1 MQPSRKF
8 DAVYDPTF
16 SVSGA
21 RDHYRE
27 QSRSGGFSVER
38 VRNFPNYFSEVPSH
52 PSGGYKFVNRDKLPA
67 CVSRQFRP
75 HVPSK
80 ADQNARSQPA
90 LVSGEN
96 RYKYFTKPLGA
107 TVQSTAMAAVRAMA
121 EPPRAP
127 AGPAEPPP
135 GSMLDAG
142 TQSLYRES
150 EAQTVPWDA
159 PYKVPSRDAMTT
171 KQKYLADKHHTY
183 EGAPELLTLKH
194 LHVGHGLPAGL
205 AEVEAIEKARVKR
218 AFEAS
223 LPPLDDFD
231 NLPLR
236 HKLIEAWETAEWS
249 ERERELRGLQDERLA
264 VLERAIKRREEEEEA
279 IAAKRLEALR
289 VARLRERQHK
299 FVELQRSRVKH
310 LRTTAAARSRELSM
324 RQPIMRD
331 VVGEYA
337 NYGSRVYAPVARSGH
352 APGTNPQPLAID
364 PRVLEPNTYGGVLEL
379 EASMQHTLLR
389 DPVIAPPKNIGK
401 MKGYAGR
408 QHSKMVHQVEHVG
421 EVLKASRADHGGE
434 RGHGQCWPMP
444 VDNAKTGSTREGYHA
459 HERPDTPTAPPKDP
473 LAAKHAAATL
483 LQRLLRG
490 RAAQN
495 TMYVGKEA
503 RLDLIREL
511 QYEGA
516 DDSSSVYPLAGV
528 AAVPLGLDAMVGEM
542 AGEML
547 RMLAE
552 TDAGKKQELLKEE
565 NRRMLQEEE
574 EDLGQAAL
582 KIQSVARGRAA
593 RKDVERKRETA
604 RLHRALDQRVDEV
617 FLNVLEGLELDELIS
632 TTDPNEAK
640 TAALRIQSI
649 HRGRAARRE
658 VEAMRLK
665 AKETRAEMMA
675 QAEADAEAAAEALP
689 DLAAITA
696 DEEQRIVK
704 LQANARGY
712 MARKQVKA
720 QLAAKLEATGVN
732 KEEAE
737 EAADAAIEGDSSLPD
752 LDSFGDDDIRNL
764 TKLQARSR
772 GYLARKQL
780 KQKMALQ
787 METDGVSAEDAK
799 KAASE
804 LVDSTSEEA
813 LPDLS
818 LMTEDDIKRLTKI
831 QAASRGHIVRKQR
844 KAELAAK
851 FETSGATAD
860 AAKDI
865 AEMAVEEGG
874 EALPDLDSYSEADI
888 KRLIKLQATG
898 RGYLARKS
906 AKAQVKEAL
915 LAEGASAEDAEA
927 AAAAAVASDLPDLAA
942 ITSDEEQRIVKLQ
955 ANARGYLSRK
965 KTREDLAK
973 KLEEVGMG
981 AEEAEATA
989 AAAVES
995 GAELPNLES
1004 FSAED
1009 VDKLTHIQANARGF
1023 LQRKKMKTQL
1033 AAQLEQEGVSAEEAA
1048 ATAEQVVEG
1057 AGDAGGLPDLSS
1069 FGDEDIQKLVKLQA
1083 ASRGHLQRKKGAAAK
1098 QTEEEEADP
1107 NLAQRRAMEAQL
1119 QAAGA
1124 TAEEAKLAVMA
1135 GMAYGEA
1142 ETQAAIKM
1150 QSAGRG
1156 MVARKEVKQMRSL
1169 KASYTSVEMGVEL
1182 TEEQTASVVKMQ
1194 AVTRGRQVRKQQE
1207 RTRAIAAR
1215 LEAEGMAAR
1224 EAEREASKL
1233 VEELPAVEAGSADEE
1248 AAVLRIQAAARGR
1261 AARKNVANL
1270 KAAKEAKEA
1279 LPAVED
1285 YTEEQAKAAVRIQA
1299 VQRGKADRKR
1309 VLEKRL
1315 AQQLESEGVSKEDA
1329 SAAAAAAVSSV
1340 SDGDALPDLADF
1352 SAENVEKLTKVQ
1364 ANARGFLARKA
1375 LKERLAKDAESTGVD
1390 AKEAAAA
1397 VDAALAAAEAEGSI
1411 DLASFTGE
1419 DEMKI
1424 VKIQAAARGRLARA
1438 QSQKIRKELVAD
1450 LVATGS
1456 TEEEAAAHLQDAVNE
1471 ASAAGELP
1479 DLLSYSEDD
1488 VRKLVQIQAAARGRQ
1503 ARSQM
1508 KAKVASELQKEGLSA
1523 KEAEEAAAAAVEASD
1538 LPDLSSFDQGDID
1551 KLTTIQANARGFLQR
1566 KKLKTQIAS
1575 ELQAEG
1581 LSAKD
1586 AAEAA
1591 DAAVEESLVDLS
1603 TFSDSDVR
1611 NLTKVQAN
1619 ARGFLARKQ
1628 LKAKVAADLQ
1638 AKGATAEEAE
1648 EAAAAA
1654 VDATDLPDLSKM
1666 SEADIKS
1673 LTKVQ
1678 AHARGHLARKN
1689 VKKKVA
1695 DELQAEGMS
1704 AAEAQ
1709 EAAEEVIAR
1718 NEVDIDISQ
1727 FSEDDV
1733 QRMIRIQAAGRG
1745 MLARKSVKKQ
1755 IANELEAS
1763 GLSHADADAAAE
1775 AAMRKELP
1783 DLESFSEADKVQ
1795 IAKIQASARG
1805 YIVRKQMKEDM
1816 EKKLVEETGAT
1827 AEEAKAAVEQSM
1839 DEIMANFSAE
1849 DEAKLVSVQARARG
1863 YLTRKKMSD
1872 GK

>member
-1 MQPSRKF
+1 M
-8 DAVYDPTF
+8 
-16 SVSGA
+16 
-21 RDHYRE
+21 
-27 QSRSGGFSVER
+27 
-38 VRNFPNYFSEVPSH
+38 
-52 PSGGYKFVNRDKLPA
+52 
-67 CVSRQFRP
+67 
-75 HVPSK
+75 
-80 ADQNARSQPA
+80 
-90 LVSGEN
+90 
-96 RYKYFTKPLGA
+96 
-107 TVQSTAMAAVRAMA
+107 
-121 EPPRAP
+121 
-127 AGPAEPPP
+127 
-135 GSMLDAG
+135 
-142 TQSLYRES
+142 
-150 EAQTVPWDA
+150 
-159 PYKVPSRDAMTT
+159 
-171 KQKYLADKHHTY
+171 
-183 EGAPELLTLKH
+183 
-194 LHVGHGLPAGL
+194 
-205 AEVEAIEKARVKR
+205 
-218 AFEAS
+218 
-223 LPPLDDFD
+223 
-231 NLPLR
+231 
-236 HKLIEAWETAEWS
+236 
-249 ERERELRGLQDERLA
+249 
-264 VLERAIKRREEEEEA
+264 
-279 IAAKRLEALR
+279 
-289 VARLRERQHK
+289 
-299 FVELQRSRVKH
+299 
-310 LRTTAAARSRELSM
+310 
-324 RQPIMRD
+324 
-331 VVGEYA
+331 
-337 NYGSRVYAPVARSGH
+337 
-352 APGTNPQPLAID
+352 
-364 PRVLEPNTYGGVLEL
+364 
-379 EASMQHTLLR
+379 
-389 DPVIAPPKNIGK
+389 
-401 MKGYAGR
+401 
-408 QHSKMVHQVEHVG
+408 
-421 EVLKASRADHGGE
+421 
-434 RGHGQCWPMP
+434 
-444 VDNAKTGSTREGYHA
+444 
-459 HERPDTPTAPPKDP
+459 
-473 LAAKHAAATL
+473 
-483 LQRLLRG
+483 
-490 RAAQN
+490 
-495 TMYVGKEA
+495 
-503 RLDLIREL
+503 
-511 QYEGA
+511 
-516 DDSSSVYPLAGV
+516 
-528 AAVPLGLDAMVGEM
+528 
-542 AGEML
+542 
-547 RMLAE
+547 
-552 TDAGKKQELLKEE
+552 
-565 NRRMLQEEE
+565 
-574 EDLGQAAL
+574 
-582 KIQSVARGRAA
+582 
-593 RKDVERKRETA
+593 
-604 RLHRALDQRVDEV
+604 
-617 FLNVLEGLELDELIS
+617 
-632 TTDPNEAK
+632 
-640 TAALRIQSI
+640 
-649 HRGRAARRE
+649 
-658 VEAMRLK
+658 
-665 AKETRAEMMA
+665 
-675 QAEADAEAAAEALP
+675 
-689 DLAAITA
+689 
-696 DEEQRIVK
+696 
-704 LQANARGY
+704 
-712 MARKQVKA
+712 
-720 QLAAKLEATGVN
+720 
-732 KEEAE
+732 
-737 EAADAAIEGDSSLPD
+737 
-752 LDSFGDDDIRNL
+752 
-764 TKLQARSR
+764 
-772 GYLARKQL
+772 
-780 KQKMALQ
+780 
-787 METDGVSAEDAK
+787 
-799 KAASE
+799 
-804 LVDSTSEEA
+804 
-813 LPDLS
+813 
-818 LMTEDDIKRLTKI
+818 
-831 QAASRGHIVRKQR
+831 
-844 KAELAAK
+844 
-851 FETSGATAD
+851 
-860 AAKDI
+860 
-865 AEMAVEEGG
+865 
-874 EALPDLDSYSEADI
+874 
-888 KRLIKLQATG
+888 
-898 RGYLARKS
+898 
-906 AKAQVKEAL
+906 
-915 LAEGASAEDAEA
+915 
-927 AAAAAVASDLPDLAA
+927 
-942 ITSDEEQRIVKLQ
+942 
-955 ANARGYLSRK
+955 
-965 KTREDLAK
+965 
-973 KLEEVGMG
+973 
-981 AEEAEATA
+981 
-989 AAAVES
+989 
-995 GAELPNLES
+995 
-1004 FSAED
+1004 
-1009 VDKLTHIQANARGF
+1009 
-1023 LQRKKMKTQL
+1023 
-1033 AAQLEQEGVSAEEAA
+1033 
-1048 ATAEQVVEG
+1048 
-1057 AGDAGGLPDLSS
+1057 PDLSS

-1689 VKKKVA
+1689 VKKKVV

-1805 YIVRKQMKEDM
+1805 YIVRKHMKEDM